1 MSFNVVDIL
10 FLITV
15 ILLVLNGIRNGAV
28 FSLLSLLTIPLALAA
43 VFYLGPQFTSYLA
56 GTGFSATPLISYIIL
71 FFLAVVILHFLAS
84 FIRGLVKSIPL
95 VKQGDAVLGG
105 VVGFVEAWLL
115 WLILLIVL
123 GSFLHTLQGSVG
135 SLQNAASIVPG
146 TTIHVA
152 QLQQWHDF
160 YNQAVS
166 HSLFSRVN
174 GWFIHTLPSL
184 RNVAGSLQ

>member
-15 ILLVLNGIRNGAV
+15 ILLVLNGLRNGAV

-71 FFLAVVILHFLAS
+71 FFLAVLILHFLAS

-95 VKQGDAVLGG
+95 VKQGDALLGG
-105 VVGFVEAWLL
+105 VVGFIEAWLL

-123 GSFLHTLQGSVG
+123 GSFLHTLQGSVN
-135 SLQNAASIVPG
+135 SLQNAASIIPG

-160 YNQAVS
+160 YNQAVT
-166 HSLFSRVN
+166 HSLFARVN
-174 GWFIHTLPSL
+174 GWFVRTLPSL
-184 RNVAGSLQ
+184 PNLARSL